1 MITYI
6 LGILLVIGFYLLGEA
21 VQVVLLPW
29 LPGSMIGMVLLF
41 VVFVIFGERLVRWVK
56 EGAELF
62 ISYLPLFFV
71 PVTVGVL
78 QYEHLVSWFGLSF
91 FALLFIS
98 SLFVMMFVAIMMDR
112 KAGGSSCG

>member
-6 LGILLVIGFYLLGEA
+6 LGILLVIGFYLLGET
-21 VQVVLLPW
+21 VHEFLLPW
-29 LPGSMIGMVLLF
+29 LPGSIIGMVLLF
-41 VVFVIFGERLVRWVK
+41 GVFVIFGDRLVRWVK

-62 ISYLPLFFV
+62 IRYLPLFFV

-78 QYEHLVSWFGLSF
+78 QYEHLVSWFGLAF

-98 SLFVMMFVAIMMDR
+98 SLFVMLFVAIMMDR
-112 KAGGSSCG
+112 KAGDSTCG